1 MAERTDDP
9 VSAPAPPALAPW
21 RGVLLPCVVVVAACA
36 PFLDR
41 AFHVD
46 DPLFLWAAQQIV
58 EAPLDP
64 YGFEVNWYGWAMPMA
79 EVTKNPPL
87 ACYLAAGAGAL
98 VGWSERA
105 LHAAFLA
112 PLLAAVLGI
121 FALARRLTA
130 WPVMATLAAVL
141 TPAFLVSG
149 ASVMCDTTMLA
160 FWVWS
165 LALWDRGLTEE
176 RPASLWAAAGLAA
189 LGALTKYFAVA
200 LLPLL
205 LVWALARRASVR
217 RWALPLL
224 LPVLVLLAYQLV
236 TASLY
241 GRGLLLDAAA
251 YATDR
256 QPQDAGA
263 LAGQLLAGLA
273 FTGGCVASALF
284 LGPVVLRRG
293 QLWIPIVVAAVLAG
307 VLIAGAGP
315 ELPGD
320 RASTLSAGA
329 LAQVALWSAVGV
341 GVLLLAI
348 HDLRVTREP
357 AALLLLLWVG
367 GTLVFA
373 SWVNWTV
380 NGRSVLPLVPAVG
393 ILLARAGERWGAR
406 ERPVALALSA
416 AGALAFAVTWADG
429 RLADSARDAA
439 RELVEYQ
446 GLVGSHGEEPG
457 RLTFQGHWGFQHYA
471 QEAGLAPLA
480 LDRDRLEPGDRVVLP
495 GNNTNVHP
503 LPDTHGAV
511 VGTLRMP
518 VPSFLSTLSREAGA
532 GFHSS
537 TWGPLPFAFGAVED
551 ELYEVWEVSRALQL
565 RRR

>member
-1 MAERTDDP
+1 MGERTDDP
-9 VSAPAPPALAPW
+9 ASVAAPPALASW
-21 RGVLLPCVVVVAACA
+21 RGALLPCVVVVAACA

-46 DPLFLWAAQQIV
+46 DPLFLWAAQHIV
-58 EAPLDP
+58 DAPLDP
-64 YGFEVNWYGWAMPMA
+64 YGFELNWYGWAMPMA

-87 ACYLAAGAGAL
+87 ACYLVAGAGAL

-105 LHAAFLA
+105 LHLAFLL

-130 WPVMATLAAVL
+130 WPAMATLAAIL

-149 ASVMCDTTMLA
+149 TSTMCDTTMLA
-160 FWVWS
+160 FWVWA
-165 LALWDRGLTEE
+165 LALWDQGLTQE
-176 RPASLWAAAGLAA
+176 RSTSLWAAAVLAA

-200 LLPLL
+200 LLPLM
-205 LVWALARRASVR
+205 LVWALARRGSAR
-217 RWALPLL
+217 RWVPPLL
-224 LPVLVLLAYQLV
+224 LPLLALLAYQLV

-284 LGPVVLRRG
+284 LAPVVLGRR
-293 QLWIPIVVAAVLAG
+293 QLWAPLVVGAVLAG
-307 VLIAGAGP
+307 VLLTGAGP
-315 ELPGD
+315 ALPGEGE
-320 RASTLSAGA
+320 AELSAGA

-348 HDLRVTREP
+348 HDLRVTRDP

-393 ILLARAGERWGAR
+393 ILLARAGERRGCR
-406 ERPVALALSA
+406 QRPVALALAA

-439 RELVEYQ
+439 QQLVQ
-446 GLVGSHGEEPG
+446 VHGEQPG
-457 RLTFQGHWGFQHYA
+457 RLAFQGHWGFQHYA

-511 VGTLRMP
+511 LDTLRVP
-518 VPSFLSTLSREAGA
+518 VPAFLSTLSREVGA

-537 TWGPLPFAFGAVED
+537 TWGPLPFAFGAVEP
-551 ELYEVWEVSRALQL
+551 ETYEVWQVSRALQL

>member
-9 VSAPAPPALAPW
+9 ASVPAPPALAPW
-21 RGVLLPCVVVVAACA
+21 RGAALPCVVVLAACA

-64 YGFEVNWYGWAMPMA
+64 YGFELNWYGWAMPMA

-87 ACYLAAGAGAL
+87 ACYLVAGAGAL
-98 VGWSERA
+98 AGWSERA
-105 LHAAFLA
+105 LHAVFLL

-130 WPVMATLAAVL
+130 WPALATLAAVL

-149 ASVMCDTTMLA
+149 TSIMCDTTMLA
-160 FWVWS
+160 FWVWA
-165 LALWDRGLTEE
+165 LALWDQGLSEQ
-176 RPASLWAAAGLAA
+176 RPASLWAAAALAT

-205 LVWALARRASVR
+205 LAWALARRASVR
-217 RWALPLL
+217 RWALPLM
-224 LPVLVLLAYQLV
+224 LPVLVLVAYQLV

-251 YATDR
+251 YATER
-256 QPQDAGA
+256 QPQEAGA

-284 LGPVVLRRG
+284 LGPVVLRRR

-307 VLIAGAGP
+307 VLLTGSGP
-315 ELPGD
+315 PLPGD
-320 RASTLSAGA
+320 RAAVLSAGA
-329 LAQVALWSAVGV
+329 LAQVALWAAVGV

-380 NGRSVLPLVPAVG
+380 NGRSILPLVPAVG
-393 ILLARAGERWGAR
+393 ILLARAGERRGAR

-416 AGALAFAVTWADG
+416 AGALAFAVAWADG

-439 RELVEYQ
+439 QQLVEA
-446 GLVGSHGEEPG
+446 HGEAPG
-457 RLTFQGHWGFQHYA
+457 RLAFQGHWGFQHYA
-471 QEAGLAPLA
+471 QEGGLSPLA

-511 VGTLRMP
+511 LDTLRAP
-518 VPSFLSTLSREAGA
+518 VPAFLSTLSREAGA

-537 TWGPLPFAFGAVED
+537 TWGPLPFAFGEVQPET
-551 ELYEVWEVSRALQL
+551 YEVWQVSRALQL